1 MMDAKVKLLIVD
13 DDEATRFSLCQIFCC
28 MGHTVRGAGDGF
40 AALRQIR
47 ETVPDIILSDLNM
60 PKMSGFEFLSVIRRR
75 FPSIYVI
82 AMSGSY
88 HDEIVPQGLAADGFH
103 EKATGLAT
111 LFRVFKTATE
121 SDEASLRATRTTA
134 PIWIPPGCLELPKD
148 REVLISCPD
157 CMRAFSQTYKIQ
169 GSVEEIDCA
178 HCGSSINYAV
188 VESLALVG

>member
-1 MMDAKVKLLIVD
+1 MMDGNVKLLIVD
-13 DDEATRFSLCQIFCC
+13 DDAATRYSLCQIFSCL
-28 MGHTVRGAGDGF
+28 GHSVRGAEDGF
-40 AALRQIR
+40 SALRQIR
-47 ETVPDIILSDLNM
+47 EIVPDIILSDLNM
-60 PKMSGFEFLSVIRRR
+60 PKMSGFEFLSIIRRR

-88 HDEIVPQGLAADGFH
+88 HDEKVPRGLAADGFH

-111 LFRVFKTATE
+111 LFNAFKTATG
-121 SDEASLRATRTTA
+121 SDQASLRASRTTT
-134 PIWIPPGCLELPKD
+134 PIWIPQGRFDLARG

-157 CMRAFSQTYKIQ
+157 CMRAFSQTYENH

-188 VESLALVG
+188 VEPLAMAG